1 MKLLPYVASLI
12 RILNHSIWIN
22 ITQLMT
28 QKQELLQNRG
38 QNLYLTFNLKFKGL
52 MIGFSS
58 WLLLDIRRASLGLLL
73 QLESSSSKFFRPT
86 YGQNTLKGSRGKL
99 DSTSLGHT
107 HTHTHTCHLHKTG
120 LLQFRFHQTHLSSN
134 LGLG

>member
-1 MKLLPYVASLI
+1 MKLLPYVATLRS
-12 RILNHSIWIN
+12 ILNHSIWIN

-52 MIGFSS
+52 MVGFSS
-58 WLLLDIRRASLGLLL
+58 WSLLDIRRAKSGLLV
-73 QLESSSSKFFRPT
+73 QLESSNSEFFRPI
-86 YGQNTLKGSRGKL
+86 YGQNTVMGSKGKAGQHL
-99 DSTSLGHT
+99 PW
-107 HTHTHTCHLHKTG
+107 THTHTCHLHKTG
-120 LLQFRFHQTHLSSN
+120 LLQFRVPPNSPFI